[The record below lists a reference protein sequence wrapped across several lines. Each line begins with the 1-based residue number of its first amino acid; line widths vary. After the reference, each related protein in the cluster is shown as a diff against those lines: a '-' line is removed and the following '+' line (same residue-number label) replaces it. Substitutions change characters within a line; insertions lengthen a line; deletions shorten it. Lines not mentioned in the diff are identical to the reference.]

1 MPSLNVLFVSLCSI
15 EDFESQGIYTDL
27 LKTFRDHGHNVFAI
41 APREKRT
48 GLPTEFVDLDDV
60 KVLRVSIGNIQKTNL
75 IEKGVSTL
83 LVKSRFLNAYNTYL
97 ADQQFDLIIYAT
109 PPTTI
114 AGFIESIKK
123 RTGAK
128 AYLLLKDIFPQNSL
142 DLGMLSKRGIKG
154 LIYRFFKATEE
165 STYAAADWIG
175 CMSEANRDYLLMH
188 EPQLHPECVEVNPNS
203 LIPRDMSDIDA
214 MYFKEKYGI
223 PSDRTVFV
231 YGGNLGRPQ
240 CVEFLIEL
248 LKLNEQ
254 KPVGFFL
261 IAGSGTDRSKLENY
275 FDKAAPDNA
284 KLLPNLPRS
293 EYDAMLCACDVG
305 LILLDYKFTI
315 PNFPSRMLSYMQ
327 ASLPIAAATD
337 EVCDLGRLAEENGFG
352 IHGFSDSAE
361 AFLEKCRL
369 ISASDIVAMGER
381 SREYFESNYTSEHS
395 YEVIVR
401 HFDD

>member
-1 MPSLNVLFVSLCSI
+1 MLFVSLCSI

-60 KVLRVSIGNIQKTNL
+60 KVLHVSIGNIQKTNL

-142 DLGMLSKRGIKG
+142 DLGMLSKRGVKG
-154 LIYRFFKATEE
+154 LIYRYFKATEE

-175 CMSEANRDYLLMH
+175 CMSEANRDYLLIH
-188 EPQLHPECVEVNPNS
+188 EPQLHPGCVEVNPNS
-203 LIPRDMSDIDA
+203 LIPRDMSDTDA
-214 MYFKEKYGI
+214 TYFKEKYGI

-254 KPVGFFL
+254 NPVGFFL
-261 IAGSGTDRSKLENY
+261 IAGSGTDRPKLESY
-275 FDKAAPDNA
+275 FVETAPINA
-284 KLLPNLPRS
+284 ELLPNLPRN

-305 LILLDYKFTI
+305 LIFLDHRFTI
-315 PNFPSRMLSYMQ
+315 PNFPSRALSYMQ
-327 ASLPIAAATD
+327 ASLPIATATD
-337 EVCDLGRLAEENGFG
+337 PVCDLGRLAKENGFG
-352 IHGFSDSAE
+352 ICGSSDNAK
-361 AFLEKCRL
+361 AFLEQCRL
-369 ISASDIVAMGER
+369 LSAEDIRVMGKR
-381 SREYFESNYTSEHS
+381 SREYFEKNYISERS
-395 YEVIVR
+395 YQLIAR
-401 HFDD
+401 HFHD